1 MQVTIIYIIEL
12 TVSIERPDVIES
24 PAFAFRY
31 IERKEMKNKIDTKE
45 IIEPKTAFIISIC

>member
-1 MQVTIIYIIEL
+1 MQVTIIYITEL